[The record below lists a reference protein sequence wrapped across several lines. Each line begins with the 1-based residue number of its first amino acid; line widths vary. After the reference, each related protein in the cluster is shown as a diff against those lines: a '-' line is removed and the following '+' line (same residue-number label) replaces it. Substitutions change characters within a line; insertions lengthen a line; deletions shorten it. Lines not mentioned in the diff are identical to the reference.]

1 MRGAPYSGFSR
12 RIVRISS
19 RTSFGTV
26 GRPGLPRRIFQVQNR
41 RNPFRCQAI
50 TVSGLTM
57 TRALRQLL
65 QIPHSQAH
73 KIRSTL
79 TSLGR
84 DAERCK
90 TPSWWRRARFSS
102 LRATRPRNEATSEAT
117 SAANSG
123 PHGESKEERQLLIYQ
138 EDRSLRE
145 PQLQEIPQEA

>member
-1 MRGAPYSGFSR
+1 
-12 RIVRISS
+12 
-19 RTSFGTV
+19 
-26 GRPGLPRRIFQVQNR
+26 
-41 RNPFRCQAI
+41 
-50 TVSGLTM
+50 M
-57 TRALRQLL
+57 TRALL
-65 QIPHSQAH
+65 QPVQISQSHAH

-90 TPSWWRRARFSS
+90 TPSWWRRARISS
-102 LRATRPRNEATSEAT
+102 LRAARPRNEATSEAT

-145 PQLQEIPQEA
+145 PQSGFEIHSVTHSTTCMGGKPGILRMLTVHER